1 MEEMI
6 YLGQTDD
13 FASQYGWV
21 NLDELSEE
29 EFEKERQAYFDELNQ
44 DYSYGQK
51 AYEKLMQLEE
61 ISRYLIEC
69 GVPQSRIIEAVRHSP
84 HLDDL
89 YITKDYRIIIPA
101 CGNAEIELEPK
112 TKALYF
118 LFLRHR
124 EGLYRKDL
132 HRYGEEL
139 TEIMQAIMNT
149 EEISTTKK
157 EAIKNLINKNKT
169 SSFNDYCKIIRNEF
183 LKVFDEFKAR
193 YYIINGEKEQ
203 LRGIRLPRYM
213 IKVETT

>member
-1 MEEMI
+1 M
-6 YLGQTDD
+6 
-13 FASQYGWV
+13 
-21 NLDELSEE
+21 
-29 EFEKERQAYFDELNQ
+29 
-44 DYSYGQK
+44 
-51 AYEKLMQLEE
+51 
-61 ISRYLIEC
+61 
-69 GVPQSRIIEAVRHSP
+69 RHSP

-169 SSFNDYCKIIRNEF
+169 SSFNDSCKIIRNEF